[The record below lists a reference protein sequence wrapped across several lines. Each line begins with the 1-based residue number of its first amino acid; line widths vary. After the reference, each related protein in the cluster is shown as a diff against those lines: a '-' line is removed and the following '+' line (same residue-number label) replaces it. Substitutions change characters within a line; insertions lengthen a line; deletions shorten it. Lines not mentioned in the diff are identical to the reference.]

1 MPDSEV
7 IVVGAGVAGL
17 TAARELALA
26 GRTVIVLEAGDRPGG
41 TLRTATID
49 GVDLDVGAEG
59 FSVARPQT
67 RALLDELGLADR
79 VVAPRRSDA
88 RLLLDDGLHRIPH
101 CLLGIPVDLGDP
113 LTVDVLGADAARR
126 AQGRDRA
133 PVGELASDIA
143 LGALVRERMDA
154 DVVARL
160 VAPVVGGV
168 HAVDPDTVEAEAVA
182 PGLLGAL
189 RAEGSLARAAA
200 RLRAANGAPGS
211 AVNGLVG
218 GMTAL
223 VGALVDAAGGLGA
236 DIRLNSRV
244 RSVRRAGHRWQVRTD
259 DGTRACQDL
268 VLALDAPAAAILLGD
283 DPAWSG
289 VVEPL
294 RSVRLGDVAVVALL
308 VDLPVLDDD
317 PLGSGVLVG
326 SGHPSVRAKAL
337 THASAKW
344 DWVRERIGPPRHVVR
359 LSYGRDG
366 TLAEQVDALPATA
379 AADLAALLGRESVA
393 VEQSAVA
400 RWPRTLV
407 RPMPGHRATAA
418 AIVDA
423 AIVDAATAA
432 PNLAVVGAGLGGNSL
447 AGTIAVSR
455 GVVAQLTS

>member
-41 TLRTATID
+41 TLRTATIG

-67 RALLDELGLADR
+67 RALIDELGLADR

-101 CLLGIPVDLGDP
+101 GLLGIPVDLGDP
-113 LTVDVLGADAARR
+113 LTVDVLGADATRR
-126 AQGRDRA
+126 AQVRDRA

-259 DGTRACQDL
+259 DGARACQDL
-268 VLALDAPAAAILLGD
+268 VLALDAPAAAMLLGD

-289 VVEPL
+289 VVAPL

-326 SGHPSVRAKAL
+326 PGHPSVRAKAL

-366 TLAEQVDALPATA
+366 TLAEQVDALPANA

-393 VEQSAVA
+393 VERSAVA

-407 RPMPGHRATAA
+407 RPMPGHRATA
-418 AIVDA
+418 A

>member
-67 RALLDELGLADR
+67 RALIDELGLADR

-88 RLLLDDGLHRIPH
+88 RLLLDDGLHRIPPS
-101 CLLGIPVDLGDP
+101 LLGIPVDLGDP

-133 PVGELASDIA
+133 PVGELAPDIA

-259 DGTRACQDL
+259 DGARACQDL
-268 VLALDAPAAAILLGD
+268 VLALDAPAAAMLLGD

-289 VVEPL
+289 VVAPL

-326 SGHPSVRAKAL
+326 PGHPSVRAKAL

-344 DWVRERIGPPRHVVR
+344 DWVRERLGPPRHVVR

-423 AIVDAATAA
+423 ATAA